1 MILKSFRIAAF
12 LLLGI
17 VLSTAICQ
25 AAPLKFPIGPSGT
38 GRFGAYYAK
47 LLYGSSWDTPWRV
60 GPQADVVVR
69 FDGFNYRLIF
79 WRGTSYVPCWVN
91 NNGKWYT
98 DSSVRRA
105 SGDVKYDKLCT
116 YAHARIVES
125 SDARVVVHW
134 RYASLN
140 SSGALI
146 NTDSITNWND
156 WVDEFYIIYPDGMGV
171 RRMKLFSSSLTTP
184 IYCQQSTVINEP
196 NTTPESNIAL
206 AAVTLVN
213 LNGDSQTYS
222 WATTWP
228 VSFPGPSNPAIQI
241 INLNGTGSANAF
253 QIVQP
258 TGASFAP
265 VARQTSGGNF
275 NKLTDWPLIGT
286 TDPAYD
292 KPSYSPISTITW
304 STSATEKGTKSW
316 MMMTGLTT
324 GSVADLAT
332 IAKSWLQPAN
342 LAVTAGSYTTTG
354 FNQGDR
360 AYGLACGAPGSPTA
374 LTIRLDGTSG
384 SPIYNPAFVIT
395 GWGKRDCSLKINGVP
410 VSRGP
415 AFRYGYR
422 KTAAFSD
429 LIVWVQTQATTATIL
444 EIIPT

>member
-1 MILKSFRIAAF
+1 MPCNRAQIPDRPLRREPVRSILRK
-12 LLLGI
+12 
-17 VLSTAICQ
+17 
-25 AAPLKFPIGPSGT
+25 APLC
-38 GRFGAYYAK
+38 
-47 LLYGSSWDTPWRV
+47 SSWDTPWRV

-69 FDGFNYRLIF
+69 FDQFNYRLIF

-116 YAHARIVES
+116 YSHARVVES

-134 RYASLN
+134 RYAPLN
-140 SSGALI
+140 SSRALI
-146 NTDSITNWND
+146 NTDPITNWND
-156 WVDEFYIIYPDGMGV
+156 WVDEFYIIYPDGIGV
-171 RRMKLFSSSLTTP
+171 RRIKLFSSSLSTS

-196 NTTPESNIAL
+196 NTAPESNIAL
-206 AAVTLVN
+206 AAITLAN

-228 VSFPGPSNPAIQI
+228 ASFSSGPSNPAIQI
-241 INLNGTGSANAF
+241 VNLGGTGGANAF

-258 TGASFAP
+258 TGAAFAP

-275 NKLTDWPLIGT
+275 NKLTDWPLIGA

-304 STSATEKGTKSW
+304 NTSSTEKTTKSW

-324 GSVADLAT
+324 GTVSDLAT
-332 IAKSWLQPAN
+332 IGKSWLQPAA
-342 LAVTAGSYTTTG
+342 LAITAGSYTIAG

-360 AYGLACGAPGSPTA
+360 AYSLTCTTPGSPTA
-374 LTIRLDGTSG
+374 LTIQLSGSAG
-384 SPIYNPAFVIT
+384 SPIHNPAFVIT
-395 GWGKRDCSLKINGVP
+395 GWGRKDCTLRVNGA
-410 VSRGP
+410 SIARGP

-422 KTAAFSD
+422 KTASVSD
-429 LIVWVQTQATTATIL
+429 LIVWVQTQSTGTTTIEL
-444 EIIPT
+444 TPQ